1 MAHRFLLV
9 FVLASG
15 SLLAQWTPN
24 TALNTLAANVNTDDM
39 MTAATQDGRTYIAFW
54 APVSGPTYY
63 EMRLQLLDTSGTP
76 QFGPNGMVVDNNIG
90 MSTSTVTWDLKVD
103 NTNNAYI
110 GITGTGGNGD
120 ARVHKVSPSGTKQ
133 WGANGITI
141 GQGYNVRLLPLS
153 SGELI
158 VAYLPASHAVIKKYS
173 ATGTSLWTT
182 PITVTPV
189 VSSHQSWPGE
199 FIEMSNNKFMFV
211 FHNKAGFSPSAL
223 PYAHCYST
231 AGTAVWT
238 APVPLSSGTYTYAF
252 NRYDFIQRGDTAY
265 FGYGGAQG
273 SNLQSFIQRINP
285 DGTLPWGSNGVDFG
299 TQNTLYE
306 RNMRLARGDDSK
318 YLWAIAEMTTTSQ
331 GNMGESVQKLHAFT
345 GARLLGT
352 NAQVVYT
359 IGTSDISHRGHL
371 QVWDDHP
378 VFLVSDGNSNGV
390 FPKDLLLVELDTL
403 GNFLNTPAEIDFAT
417 NTTGTKSRIDLL
429 PIYNG
434 KVIGAWV
441 EDRTGN
447 GRPYAQRVEI
457 NPCLAPTLAFQWLTS
472 NTTLTL
478 SNSSLNADSIYWDFG
493 DGSGIS
499 DTSSTVQH
507 IFNAPGTF
515 TICGVAYNA
524 CSTDS
529 LCATI
534 TVCDVLSSAFA
545 AASFLDSAYF
555 TLSSAVDSV
564 HWDFGDGQSLSTT
577 DSTASHVYASNGSY
591 SVSCV
596 AYNACAV
603 DSAQSQ
609 VVISGIGVPETDL
622 GTIQLLQVGDRIEL
636 TSLNAPLLNVQMW
649 TADGRMIWSSKPS
662 SSNVS
667 WSSQGIPAGI
677 YVIRAET
684 TLGQLFVER
693 LQVR

>member
-1 MAHRFLLV
+1 MKNYIFAICAFCS
-9 FVLASG
+9 LAVN
-15 SLLAQWTPN
+15 AQWTPN

-39 MTAATQDGRTYIAFW
+39 MTAATNDGRTYIAFW

-76 QFGPNGMVVDNNIG
+76 QFGPNGMIVDNSIG
-90 MSTSTVTWDLKVD
+90 MSTSTVTWDLRVD

-133 WGANGITI
+133 WGTNGITI
-141 GQGYNVRLLPLS
+141 GQGYSVRILPLN
-153 SGELI
+153 SGEVL
-158 VAYLPASHAVIKKYS
+158 VAYLPASHAVIQKYS
-173 ATGTSLWTT
+173 STGVAQWTT
-182 PITVTPV
+182 PITVTPT

-199 FIEMSNNKFMFV
+199 FIEMSNSKFMFV
-211 FHNKAGFSPSAL
+211 FHDKAGFSPSAL
-223 PYAHCYST
+223 PFAHCYST

-238 APVPLSSGTYTYAF
+238 SPVALSSGTYTYAF
-252 NRYDFIQRGDTAY
+252 NRYDFIQRGDTAF

-273 SNLQSFIQRINP
+273 MNLQSFIQRINP
-285 DGTLPWGSNGVDFG
+285 DGTLPWGANGVDFG

-318 YLWAIAEMTTTSQ
+318 YLWAIAEMTTSSQ
-331 GNMGESVQKLHAFT
+331 GNMGESVQKLHAHT

-371 QVWDDHP
+371 HVWNDHP

-403 GNFLNTPAEIDFAT
+403 GNFLNTPAEMDFAT
-417 NTTGTKSRIDLL
+417 NSNGTKSRIDLL
-429 PIYNG
+429 PIHNG
-434 KVIGAWV
+434 LAIGAWV

-447 GRPYAQRVEI
+447 GRPYAQMVDI

-478 SNSSLNADSIYWDFG
+478 SNASLNADSIYWDFG

-499 DTSSTVQH
+499 DTSSSVQH
-507 IFNAPGTF
+507 VFSAPGTY
-515 TICGVAYNA
+515 TICGVAFNA

-534 TVCDVLSSAFA
+534 TVCDALSAAFSAT
-545 AASFLDSAYF
+545 SFLDSAHF

-564 HWDFGDGQSLSTT
+564 YWDFGDSQSLSTT
-577 DSTASHVYASNGSY
+577 DSTASHVYASNGTY
-591 SVSCV
+591 SVSCL
-596 AYNACAV
+596 AYNACAM
-603 DSAQSQ
+603 DSTQSQ
-609 VVISGIGVPETDL
+609 VVISGIGVQETDL
-622 GTIQLLQVGDRIEL
+622 DAILLLQNGDRMEL
-636 TSLNAPLLNVQMW
+636 TSPNALLLNVQMSSV
-649 TADGRMIWSSKPS
+649 DGRVLWSSQPS
-662 SSNVS
+662 SSTVS
-667 WSSQGIPAGI
+667 WSRLGIPAGI

-684 TLGQLFVER
+684 SKGQLFVEK
-693 LQVR
+693 LHVR

>member
-1 MAHRFLLV
+1 MKNTILLL
-9 FVLASG
+9 FSALCSA
-15 SLLAQWTPN
+15 LHAQWTPN

-39 MTAATQDGRTYIAFW
+39 MTVATDDGRTYIAFW

-63 EMRLQLLDTSGTP
+63 ELRLQLLDTSGTP
-76 QFGPNGMVVDNNIG
+76 QFGPNGMIVDNTIG
-90 MSTSTVTWDLKVD
+90 MSTSTSLWDMAVD
-103 NTNNAYI
+103 NTNNVYL

-133 WGANGITI
+133 WGTNGITL
-141 GQGYNVRLLPLS
+141 GQGYCVRLLPLA
-153 SGELI
+153 SGDLI
-158 VAYLPASHAVIKKYS
+158 TAYLPASHAVIQKYS
-173 ATGTSLWTT
+173 STGVAQWTT
-182 PITVTPV
+182 PITVTPT

-199 FIEMSNNKFMFV
+199 FIEMSNSKFMFV
-211 FHNKAGFSPSAL
+211 FHDKAGFSPSAL

-238 APVPLSSGTYTYAF
+238 SPVALSNGWYTYSF
-252 NRYDFIQRGDTAY
+252 NRYDFIHRGDTAY

-273 SNLQSFIQRINP
+273 LSLQSFIQRINP
-285 DGTLPWGSNGVDFG
+285 DGTLPWGANGVDFG

-318 YLWAIAEMTTTSQ
+318 YLWAIAEMTTSSQ
-331 GNMGESVQKLHAFT
+331 GNMGESVQKLHAHT

-371 QVWDDHP
+371 HVWNDHP
-378 VFLVSDGNSNGV
+378 VFLVSDGNSSGV
-390 FPKDLLLVELDTL
+390 FPKDVLLVELDTL
-403 GNFLNTPAEIDFAT
+403 GNFLNTPAEMDFAT
-417 NTTGTKSRIDLL
+417 NSNGTKSRIDLL
-429 PIYNG
+429 PIHNG
-434 KVIGAWV
+434 LAIGAWV

-447 GRPYAQRVEI
+447 GRPYAQRVDI

-478 SNSSLNADSIYWDFG
+478 SNSSLHADSIYWDFG

-499 DTSSTVQH
+499 DTSSSVQH
-507 IFNAPGTF
+507 IFSAPGTYM
-515 TICGVAYNA
+515 ICGVAFNA

-534 TVCDVLSSAFA
+534 TLCDALSASFST
-545 AASFLDSAYF
+545 ASFLDSAYF
-555 TLSSAVDSV
+555 SLNSAVDSV
-564 HWDFGDGQSLSTT
+564 YWDFGDGQTLSAT
-577 DSTASHVYASNGSY
+577 DSTASHVYASNGTY
-591 SVSCV
+591 TVLCM
-596 AYNACAV
+596 AYNACTA

-609 VVISGIGVPETDL
+609 VVISGIGVPETDANA
-622 GTIQLLQVGDRIEL
+622 IQLLRVGDRIEL
-636 TSLNAPLLNVQMW
+636 TSPNATLLNVQMW
-649 TADGRMIWSSKPS
+649 TADGRMLWSNKPS

-684 TLGQLFVER
+684 SKGQLFVER
-693 LQVR
+693 LQVQ

>member
-1 MAHRFLLV
+1 MKNTILLL
-9 FVLASG
+9 FSALCSA
-15 SLLAQWTPN
+15 LHAQWTPN

-39 MTAATQDGRTYIAFW
+39 MTAATNDGRTYIAFW

-63 EMRLQLLDTSGTP
+63 ELRLQLLDTSGTP
-76 QFGPNGMVVDNNIG
+76 QFGPNGMIVDNTIG
-90 MSTSTVTWDLKVD
+90 MSTSTSLWDMAVD
-103 NTNNAYI
+103 NTNNVYL

-133 WGANGITI
+133 WGTNGITL
-141 GQGYNVRLLPLS
+141 GQGYCVRLLPLA
-153 SGELI
+153 SGDLI
-158 VAYLPASHAVIKKYS
+158 TAYLPASHAVIQKYS
-173 ATGTSLWTT
+173 STGVAQWTT
-182 PITVTPV
+182 PITVTPT

-199 FIEMSNNKFMFV
+199 FIEMSNSKFMFV
-211 FHNKAGFSPSAL
+211 FHDKAGFSPSAL

-238 APVPLSSGTYTYAF
+238 SPVALSNGWYTYSF
-252 NRYDFIQRGDTAY
+252 NRYDFIHRGDTAY

-273 SNLQSFIQRINP
+273 LSLQSFIQRINP
-285 DGTLPWGSNGVDFG
+285 DGTLPWGANGVDFG

-318 YLWAIAEMTTTSQ
+318 YLWAIAEMTTSSQ
-331 GNMGESVQKLHAFT
+331 GNMGESVQKLHAHT

-371 QVWDDHP
+371 HVWNDHP

-390 FPKDLLLVELDTL
+390 FPKDVLLVELDTL
-403 GNFLNTPAEIDFAT
+403 GNFLNTPAEMDFAT
-417 NTTGTKSRIDLL
+417 NSNGTKSRIDLL
-429 PIYNG
+429 PIHNG
-434 KVIGAWV
+434 LAIGAWV

-447 GRPYAQRVEI
+447 GRPYAQRVDI

-478 SNSSLNADSIYWDFG
+478 SNSSLHADSIYWDFG

-499 DTSSTVQH
+499 DTSSSVQH
-507 IFNAPGTF
+507 MFSAPGTY
-515 TICGVAYNA
+515 TICGVAFNA

-534 TVCDVLSSAFA
+534 TLCDALSAAFST
-545 AASFLDSAYF
+545 ASFLDSAYF
-555 TLSSAVDSV
+555 SLNSAVDSV
-564 HWDFGDGQSLSTT
+564 YWDFGDGQTLSAT
-577 DSTASHVYASNGSY
+577 DSTASHEYASNGTY
-591 SVSCV
+591 TVLCM
-596 AYNACAV
+596 AYNACTA

-609 VVISGIGVPETDL
+609 VVISGIGVPETDANA
-622 GTIQLLQVGDRIEL
+622 IQLLRVGDRIEL
-636 TSLNAPLLNVQMW
+636 TSPNATLLNVQMW
-649 TADGRMIWSSKPS
+649 TADGRMLWSNKPS

-684 TLGQLFVER
+684 SKGQLFVER
-693 LQVR
+693 LQVQ

>member
-1 MAHRFLLV
+1 MKNYIFAICAFCS
-9 FVLASG
+9 LAVN
-15 SLLAQWTPN
+15 AQWTPN

-39 MTAATQDGRTYIAFW
+39 MTAATNDGRTYIAFW

-63 EMRLQLLDTSGTP
+63 ELRLQLLDTSGTP
-76 QFGPNGMVVDNNIG
+76 QFGPNGMIVDNTIG
-90 MSTSTVTWDLKVD
+90 MSTSTSLWDMAVD
-103 NTNNAYI
+103 NTNNVYL

-133 WGANGITI
+133 WGTNGITL
-141 GQGYNVRLLPLS
+141 GQGYCVRLLPLA
-153 SGELI
+153 SGDLI
-158 VAYLPASHAVIKKYS
+158 TAYLPASHAVIQKYS
-173 ATGTSLWTT
+173 STGVAQWTT
-182 PITVTPV
+182 PITVTPT

-199 FIEMSNNKFMFV
+199 FIEMSNSKFMFV
-211 FHNKAGFSPSAL
+211 FHDKAGFSPSAL

-238 APVPLSSGTYTYAF
+238 SPVALSSGTYTYAF
-252 NRYDFIQRGDTAY
+252 NRYDFIQRGDTAF

-273 SNLQSFIQRINP
+273 MNLQSFIQRINP
-285 DGTLPWGSNGVDFG
+285 DGTLPWGANGVDFG

-318 YLWAIAEMTTTSQ
+318 YLWAIAEMTTSSQ
-331 GNMGESVQKLHAFT
+331 GNMGESVQKLHAHT

-371 QVWDDHP
+371 QVWNDHP

-403 GNFLNTPAEIDFAT
+403 GNFLNTPAEMDFAT
-417 NTTGTKSRIDLL
+417 NSNGTKSRIDLL
-429 PIYNG
+429 PIHNG
-434 KVIGAWV
+434 LAIGAWV

-447 GRPYAQRVEI
+447 GRPYAQMVDI

-472 NTTLTL
+472 NTTLIL
-478 SNSSLNADSIYWDFG
+478 SNASLNADSIYWDFG

-499 DTSSTVQH
+499 DTSSSIQH
-507 IFNAPGTF
+507 VFSAPGTY
-515 TICGVAYNA
+515 TICGVAFNA

-534 TVCDVLSSAFA
+534 TVCDALSAAFSAT
-545 AASFLDSAYF
+545 SFLDSAHF
-555 TLSSAVDSV
+555 TLSSAVYYV
-564 HWDFGDGQSLSTT
+564 YWDFGDGQSLSTT
-577 DSTASHVYASNGSY
+577 DSTASHVYASNGTY
-591 SVSCV
+591 SVSCL
-596 AYNACAV
+596 AYNACAT
-603 DSAQSQ
+603 DSTQSQ

-622 GTIQLLQVGDRIEL
+622 DAILLLQNGDRMEL
-636 TSLNAPLLNVQMW
+636 TSPNALLLNVQMSSV
-649 TADGRMIWSSKPS
+649 DGRVLWSSQPS
-662 SSNVS
+662 SSTVS
-667 WSSQGIPAGI
+667 WSRLGIPAGI

-684 TLGQLFVER
+684 SKGQLFVEK
-693 LQVR
+693 LHVR

>member
-1 MAHRFLLV
+1 MKNYIFAFCA
-9 FVLASG
+9 FCSLAVN
-15 SLLAQWTPN
+15 AQWTPN

-39 MTAATQDGRTYIAFW
+39 MTAATNDGRTYIAFW

-63 EMRLQLLDTSGTP
+63 ELRLQLLDTSGTP
-76 QFGPNGMVVDNNIG
+76 QFGPNGMIVDNTIG
-90 MSTSTVTWDLKVD
+90 MSTSTSLWDMAVD
-103 NTNNAYI
+103 NTNNVYL

-133 WGANGITI
+133 WGTNGITL
-141 GQGYNVRLLPLS
+141 GQGYCVRLLPLA

-158 VAYLPASHAVIKKYS
+158 TAYLPASHVVIQKYS
-173 ATGTSLWTT
+173 STGVAQWTT
-182 PITVTPV
+182 PITVTPT

-199 FIEMSNNKFMFV
+199 FIEMSNGKFMFV
-211 FHNKAGFSPSAL
+211 FHDKAGFSPSAL
-223 PYAHCYST
+223 PYAHCYSA

-238 APVPLSSGTYTYAF
+238 SPVALSNGWYTYSF

-273 SNLQSFIQRINP
+273 LSLQSFIQRINP
-285 DGTLPWGSNGVDFG
+285 DGTLPWGANGVDFG

-331 GNMGESVQKLHAFT
+331 GNMGESVQKLHAHT

-371 QVWDDHP
+371 HVWNDHP

-390 FPKDLLLVELDTL
+390 FPKDVLLVELDTL
-403 GNFLNTPAEIDFAT
+403 GNFLNTPAEMDFAT
-417 NTTGTKSRIDLL
+417 NANGTKSRIDLL
-429 PIYNG
+429 PIHNG
-434 KVIGAWV
+434 QAIGAWV

-447 GRPYAQRVEI
+447 GRPYAQRVDI

-478 SNSSLNADSIYWDFG
+478 SNSSLHADSIYWDFG

-499 DTSSTVQH
+499 DTSSSVQH
-507 IFNAPGTF
+507 MFSAPGTY
-515 TICGVAYNA
+515 TICGVAFNA

-534 TVCDVLSSAFA
+534 TVCDALSAAFTA
-545 AASFLDSAYF
+545 TSFLDSAYF
-555 TLSSAVDSV
+555 SLSTAVDSV
-564 HWDFGDGQSLSTT
+564 FWDFGDGQSLSTT
-577 DSTASHVYASNGSY
+577 DSTISHVYASNGTY
-591 SVSCV
+591 SVTCL
-596 AYNACAV
+596 AYNACAT
-603 DSAQSQ
+603 DSTQSQ
-609 VVISGIGVPETDL
+609 VVISGIGVPETDIEA
-622 GTIQLLQVGDRIEL
+622 IQLVQVGDRIEL
-636 TSLNAPLLNVQMW
+636 TSPNATLLNVQMW
-649 TADGRMIWSSKPS
+649 TADGRMLWSSKPS
-662 SSNVS
+662 SSTVS
-667 WSSQGIPAGI
+667 WGSQGIPAGI

-684 TLGQLFVER
+684 SKGKLFAEK
-693 LQVR
+693 LHVR

>member
-1 MAHRFLLV
+1 MKNYIFAICAFCS
-9 FVLASG
+9 LAVN
-15 SLLAQWTPN
+15 AQWTPN

-39 MTAATQDGRTYIAFW
+39 MTAATNDGRTYIAFW

-76 QFGPNGMVVDNNIG
+76 QFGPNGMIVDNSIG
-90 MSTSTVTWDLKVD
+90 MSTSTVTWDLRVD

-133 WGANGITI
+133 WGTNGITI
-141 GQGYNVRLLPLS
+141 GQGYSVRILPLN
-153 SGELI
+153 SGEVL
-158 VAYLPASHAVIKKYS
+158 VAYLPASHAVIQKYS
-173 ATGTSLWTT
+173 STGVAQWTT
-182 PITVTPV
+182 PITVTPT

-199 FIEMSNNKFMFV
+199 FIEMSNSKFMFV
-211 FHNKAGFSPSAL
+211 FHDKAGFSPSAL

-238 APVPLSSGTYTYAF
+238 SPVALSSGTYTYAF
-252 NRYDFIQRGDTAY
+252 NRYDFIQRGDTAF

-273 SNLQSFIQRINP
+273 MNLQSVIQRINP
-285 DGTLPWGSNGVDFG
+285 DGTLPWGANGVDFG

-318 YLWAIAEMTTTSQ
+318 YLWAIAEMTTSSQ
-331 GNMGESVQKLHAFT
+331 GNMGESVQKLHAHT

-371 QVWDDHP
+371 QVWNDHP

-403 GNFLNTPAEIDFAT
+403 GNFLNTPAEMDFAT
-417 NTTGTKSRIDLL
+417 NSNGTKSRIDLL
-429 PIYNG
+429 PIHNG
-434 KVIGAWV
+434 LAIGAWV

-447 GRPYAQRVEI
+447 GRPYAQMVDI

-478 SNSSLNADSIYWDFG
+478 SNASLNADSIYWDFG

-499 DTSSTVQH
+499 DTSSSVQH
-507 IFNAPGTF
+507 VFSAPGTY
-515 TICGVAYNA
+515 TICGVAFNA

-529 LCATI
+529 LCANI
-534 TVCDVLSSAFA
+534 TVCNPLSAAFSAT
-545 AASFLDSAYF
+545 SFSDSAHF

-564 HWDFGDGQSLSTT
+564 YWDFGDGQSLSTT
-577 DSTASHVYASNGSY
+577 DSTASHVYASNGTY
-591 SVSCV
+591 SVSCL
-596 AYNACAV
+596 AYNACAT
-603 DSAQSQ
+603 DSTQSQ

-622 GTIQLLQVGDRIEL
+622 DAILLLQNGDRMEL
-636 TSLNAPLLNVQMW
+636 TSPNALLLNVQMSSV
-649 TADGRMIWSSKPS
+649 DGRVLWSSQPS
-662 SSNVS
+662 SSTVS
-667 WSSQGIPAGI
+667 WSRLGIPAGI

-684 TLGQLFVER
+684 SKGQLFVEK
-693 LQVR
+693 LHVR